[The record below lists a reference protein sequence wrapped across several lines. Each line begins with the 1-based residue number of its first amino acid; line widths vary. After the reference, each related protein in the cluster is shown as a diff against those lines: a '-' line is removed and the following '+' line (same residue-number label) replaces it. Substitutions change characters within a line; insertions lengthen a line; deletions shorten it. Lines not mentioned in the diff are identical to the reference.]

1 MLHFESVT
9 FQKWLNQF
17 TTMTSCPWFRLQTVL
32 KGGQKV
38 AHLIPWSESWW
49 KQTNNHGGRNLWLM
63 RHGDFLKKHCQTHL
77 HQLQAPVCWPTWRC
91 GCLCRAT
98 RWATCREPHPPG
110 TTPGCWLSCRQ
121 TDMKVTSGEKLEVR
135 SLFLKTSTFTHIK
148 IKSTGCYEIHLM
160 ASLKYLS
167 MNVFTLPEEGHQAWN
182 EPPRAAAVTSG
193 SVYKQSPHE
202 LCVSGGRF
210 CWAERPHVFGFVA
223 ELNAGRQLTGQPA
236 QRVKT
241 EDPKMSN
248 IK

>member
-17 TTMTSCPWFRLQTVL
+17 ITMTSCPWFRLQTVL
-32 KGGQKV
+32 KGGQEV

-135 SLFLKTSTFTHIK
+135 CLFLKNFHLHTYKNQINWLLWNSLDGK
-148 IKSTGCYEIHLM
+148 LEISQHECLY
-160 ASLKYLS
+160 AAWRRSPSLKRATQSSCCNIRECLQTITSWTVCVRRPVSLS
-167 MNVFTLPEEGHQAWN
+167 WA
-182 EPPRAAAVTSG
+182 S
-193 SVYKQSPHE
+193 S
-202 LCVSGGRF
+202 CVRF
-210 CWAERPHVFGFVA
+210 CSW
-223 ELNAGRQLTGQPA
+223 AGRRSTAYWTASAEGKDW
-236 QRVKT
+236 R
-241 EDPKMSN
+241 S
-248 IK
+248 